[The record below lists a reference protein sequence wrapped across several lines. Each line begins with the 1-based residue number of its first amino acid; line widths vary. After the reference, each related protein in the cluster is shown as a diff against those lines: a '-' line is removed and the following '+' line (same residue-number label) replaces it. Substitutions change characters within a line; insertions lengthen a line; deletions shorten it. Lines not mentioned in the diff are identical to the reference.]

1 MAEAEART
9 PTGSDDE
16 EVVDSKYW
24 NAEVTGKRPR
34 KEVARIESAASPKQ
48 KRKGIS
54 VNAAGTRLGDIKV
67 IADRIQGTAVHK
79 GKDDEN
85 PLKELHHVIFARAGK
100 WNEVRKNL
108 LDFSGVDPS
117 VADAE
122 TEKIAE
128 RLGRKKLDVV
138 KDIASI
144 LAVPLSGPKEECVA
158 AVAAFLRNPLEPSV
172 VPRKRQSVGSVE
184 AKEKKAAKAQRKKA
198 KSAKAVKKS
207 SGRPAA
213 VKTATPF
220 ELYAKSALVKAKESN
235 PSVSSAEL
243 DKIVAAEW
251 EAQPEAIKAAFE
263 SAAASLKDA
272 AKAAAAKAAPAQAA
286 KAKVKGGVAKDK
298 AKPKAKKAAASQ
310 SDDDDNDEDDDND
323 SSSSSSSGSESESD
337 DDFGSKKKTVKKV
350 SAGKS
355 KSAAPSKV
363 KPAPK
368 AKQAAKSSA
377 PAAAPAEDA
386 LKSSKFY
393 SAVEDIIT
401 SASDEEMESLT
412 KRKIRELLVAK
423 GFAEDDVAAAK
434 DDIAALCTQFVDK
447 RS

>member
-24 NAEVTGKRPR
+24 NAEVTGKRAR
-34 KEVARIESAASPKQ
+34 KEVTRIESVASPQQ
-48 KRKGIS
+48 KRKSIS

-67 IADRIQGTAVHK
+67 IADRIQGTVVHK
-79 GKDDEN
+79 SNDDEN
-85 PLKELHHVIFARAGK
+85 PLKELHYVIFNRSGK

-108 LDFSGVDPS
+108 LDFTGIDPS

-122 TEKIAE
+122 TEKIAD
-128 RLGRKKLDVV
+128 RLGRRKLDVV

-144 LAVPLSGPKEECVA
+144 LAVPLSGAKEECVA
-158 AVAAFLRNPLEPSV
+158 AVAAFLRNPHEPSV
-172 VPRKRQSVGSVE
+172 VPRKRQSVGSIE

-198 KSAKAVKKS
+198 KSAKAVKKGS
-207 SGRPAA
+207 STGRPVA
-213 VKTATPF
+213 VKTASSF
-220 ELYAKSALVKAKESN
+220 ELYAKSALAKAKESN
-235 PSVSSAEL
+235 PSMSAAEL

-272 AKAAAAKAAPAQAA
+272 AKAAAAKAAPAPAA
-286 KAKVKGGVAKDK
+286 KAKVKGGVTKDK
-298 AKPKAKKAAASQ
+298 AKPKAKKAAPSQ
-310 SDDDDNDEDDDND
+310 SDDDDDDDDN
-323 SSSSSSSGSESESD
+323 SSSSSESEND
-337 DDFGSKKKTVKKV
+337 DDFDSKKKTVKKV
-350 SAGKS
+350 SASKS
-355 KSAAPSKV
+355 KTAAASKV

-368 AKQAAKSSA
+368 AKEAAKSA

-386 LKSSKFY
+386 LQSSKFF
-393 SAVEDIIT
+393 SAVQDIIT

>member
-1 MAEAEART
+1 MAEAEVRT

-16 EVVDSKYW
+16 DVVDSKYW
-24 NAEVTGKRPR
+24 NAELTGKRAR
-34 KEVARIESAASPKQ
+34 KEVARIESAASPQQ
-48 KRKGIS
+48 KRKSIS

-67 IADRIQGTAVHK
+67 IADRIQGTTVHK
-79 GKDDEN
+79 GNDDEN

-108 LDFSGVDPS
+108 LDFTGVDPS

-128 RLGRKKLDVV
+128 RLGRRKLDVV

-144 LAVPLSGPKEECVA
+144 LAVPLTGPKEECVA
-158 AVAAFLRNPLEPSV
+158 AVAAFLRNPHEPSV
-172 VPRKRQSVGSVE
+172 VPRKRHSVGS
-184 AKEKKAAKAQRKKA
+184 ATDKEKKAAKAQRKKV
-198 KSAKAVKKS
+198 KSAKAGKS
-207 SGRPAA
+207 SGAGRPVA

-220 ELYAKSALVKAKESN
+220 ELYAKSALVKAKEAN
-235 PSVSSAEL
+235 PSMSSAEL
-243 DKIVAAEW
+243 DKVVAADW
-251 EAQPEAIKAAFE
+251 ESQPEAIKAAFE

-272 AKAAAAKAAPAQAA
+272 AKAAASAAAKAAPAA
-286 KAKVKGGVAKDK
+286 KAQVKGGVAKDK
-298 AKPKAKKAAASQ
+298 AKPKAKKAAAQESG
-310 SDDDDNDEDDDND
+310 DDE
-323 SSSSSSSGSESESD
+323 SSSSESESEGESD
-337 DDFGSKKKTVKKV
+337 DDFGSKKKTVKK
-350 SAGKS
+350 AAAS
-355 KSAAPSKV
+355 KPKAAAAAKA

-368 AKQAAKSSA
+368 GKESAKSGA
-377 PAAAPAEDA
+377 PAAASAEEE

-393 SAVEDIIT
+393 SAVEEIIT
-401 SASDEEMESLT
+401 SASEEDMESLT

-423 GFAEDDVAAAK
+423 GFNEDEVTAAK